1 MSDRDYYKLL
11 LSVLA
16 TAFFFFFFLAEVLA
30 PRRNPPLWKLNYT
43 TLRAEPTQ
51 RCGAV
56 GKTCQQEMQDVTAT
70 GTLRIGGLEETC
82 TVR

>member
-1 MSDRDYYKLL
+1 M
-11 LSVLA
+11 
-16 TAFFFFFFLAEVLA
+16 

-51 RCGAV
+51 TCGAV

-70 GTLRIGGLEETC
+70 GTLRIGGLEETRSEV
-82 TVR
+82 TGIVVHSALL